1 MRDAAK
7 RGIDPL
13 DFEKSSEIEE
23 IREAIRRICADFPDE
38 YWREK
43 DDAHEFPWEFYEKMA
58 EGGWIG
64 IAIPEAFGGG
74 GRGITEASVILEEIA
89 ASGAAMN
96 GCSAIHLSIFGM
108 EPVRKYGSPEL
119 VADVLPRVASGELH
133 VAFGVTEPDAGTD
146 TTKIRTRAERDGDEY
161 VITGAK
167 VWTSKAPYCDMCL
180 LLVRTTPYA
189 EAASPTDGISLFL
202 VDLDD
207 PAVDITPI
215 AKVGRNAVVSCE
227 VRYDGLRVP
236 VSRRVG
242 EEGEGFRY
250 ILDGLNPERILIS
263 AEALGIGRAALRKAV
278 DYAND
283 RVIFGRPIGQN
294 QGLAFPLADSHA
306 RLHAAELVIR
316 EASWRYDS
324 GLDCGA
330 QANLA
335 KYLASEAAFECA
347 DRAMQTHGGF
357 GYAKEYDVERYWR
370 ESRLMKIAPVS
381 QEMVLNYVSNKVL
394 GLPRSY

>member
-1 MRDAAK
+1 MRDTAK
-7 RGIDPL
+7 QGIDPL
-13 DFEKSSEIEE
+13 DFEKKSEIEE

-64 IAIPEAFGGG
+64 IAIPESFGGG

-180 LLVRTTPYA
+180 LLVRTTPYE

-236 VSRRVG
+236 ASRLIG
-242 EEGEGFRY
+242 SEGEGFRY
-250 ILDGLNPERILIS
+250 ILDGLNPERILIA
-263 AEALGIGRAALRKAV
+263 AEALGIGKAAV
-278 DYAND
+278 DRAVKYANT
-283 RVIFGRPIGQN
+283 RVVFDRPIGQN
-294 QGLAFPLADSHA
+294 QSIQHPLAESWA
-306 RLHAAELVIR
+306 QLQAAWMMCMKA
-316 EASWRYDS
+316 ASLFDA
-324 GLDCGA
+324 GEPCGA
-330 QANLA
+330 EANAA
-335 KYLASEAAFECA
+335 KYLSSEAGFTACE
-347 DRAMQTHGGF
+347 RAVMTHGGM
-357 GYAKEYDVERYWR
+357 GYAKEFHVERLMR
-370 ESRLMKIAPVS
+370 EVMINRIAPVS
-381 QEMVLNYVSNKVL
+381 QQMVLNFISERVL
-394 GLPRSY
+394 GLPKSY